1 MTMIIGHR
9 ITYYGVKA
17 LRGQRHMLA
26 KIDPGNPSPG
36 NINTVFTLK
45 QEFTWSWWTFKSAL
59 LDETKQRLRRRLRPT
74 PPFRHFTLPCK
85 FFVPRAIFVLGW
97 NISWKVC
104 EALMEIH
111 TTQLKFFSFLQWI
124 NEMETLKKPLW
135 FCCVKSSS
143 YFFFY
148 SSIDDDLNVKVTDC
162 ALSRDLFPQ
171 DYCCLGDNEN
181 RPVKWMAVESLEKL
195 RFTVASDVVSFSY
208 NLLATV
214 VSITV

>member
-26 KIDPGNPSPG
+26 KIDPGNLSLG
-36 NINTVFTLK
+36 NIAQEEFWAQVNFRGEWMPSVFTLK

-74 PPFRHFTLPCK
+74 PPFRHFTLPCE

-111 TTQLKFFSFLQWI
+111 TTQLKFFCFPTVNKWNGNFEKTFVIL
-124 NEMETLKKPLW
+124 LRK
-135 FCCVKSSS
+135 VKQLC
-143 YFFFY
+143 FFFF
-148 SSIDDDLNVKVTDC
+148 LLQHWWRFEC
-162 ALSRDLFPQ
+162 
-171 DYCCLGDNEN
+171 
-181 RPVKWMAVESLEKL
+181 ESHWLCPIERL
-195 RFTVASDVVSFSY
+195 IPAR
-208 NLLATV
+208 LLLPGR
-214 VSITV
+214 

>member
-26 KIDPGNPSPG
+26 KIDPGNLSPG
-36 NINTVFTLK
+36 NIAQEEFWAQVNFRGEWMPSVFTLK

-143 YFFFY
+143 YFFFLTPALMTIWMSKSLTVPYRETY
-148 SSIDDDLNVKVTDC
+148 SRKI
-162 ALSRDLFPQ
+162 
-171 DYCCLGDNEN
+171 
-181 RPVKWMAVESLEKL
+181 
-195 RFTVASDVVSFSY
+195 TVAWE
-208 NLLATV
+208 
-214 VSITV
+214 ITRTDRWNGWRWRAWKS

>member
-26 KIDPGNPSPG
+26 KIDPGNLSLG
-36 NINTVFTLK
+36 NIAQEEFWAQVNFRGEWMPSVFTLK

-143 YFFFY
+143 YFFFFTPALMTIWMSKSLTVPYRETY
-148 SSIDDDLNVKVTDC
+148 SRKI
-162 ALSRDLFPQ
+162 
-171 DYCCLGDNEN
+171 
-181 RPVKWMAVESLEKL
+181 
-195 RFTVASDVVSFSY
+195 TVAWE
-208 NLLATV
+208 
-214 VSITV
+214 ITRTDRWNGWRWRAWKS